1 MTTRGRKSK
10 PGRITFVGSGPGDPG
25 LLTTRA
31 RTVLANA
38 ALVFTD
44 PDVPEAVLAI
54 VGSELPPTSGPA
66 EAAPQTDDTTPAE
79 PPAATIPGGADIRPA
94 LGDPTEVAKLL
105 VHEARTGADVVRL
118 V

>member
-1 MTTRGRKSK
+1 MTTRGRKLK

-31 RTVLANA
+31 RAVLANA

-66 EAAPQTDDTTPAE
+66 EAAPQTDDAAAAETPAA
-79 PPAATIPGGADIRPA
+79 AATIPGGADVRPA
-94 LGDPTEVAKLL
+94 LGDPTEVA
-105 VHEARTGADVVRL
+105 
-118 V
+118 

>member
-1 MTTRGRKSK
+1 MTGQGSGRGRKPK

-44 PDVPEAVLAI
+44 PDVPEAVLALA
-54 VGSELPPTSGPA
+54 GCELPPPSGPEPA
-66 EAAPQTDDTTPAE
+66 EAAKQADTDADGSDQDAAQTSDVAA
-79 PPAATIPGGADIRPA
+79 AATKI
-94 LGDPTEVAKLL
+94 
-105 VHEARTGADVVRL
+105 
-118 V
+118 